1 MEHYEYFLSS
11 AWLLSLCRHGI
22 NFVNITTVDNEIVAT
37 EKQIGDEKKE
47 IPEPII
53 KESFSIPSGKK
64 EL

>member
-1 MEHYEYFLSS
+1 MVILDYT
-11 AWLLSLCRHGI
+11 CVCTNT